1 MTDYRIISADSHFV
15 EPPNLWAERIDPK
28 FRDRAP
34 RTVKGHAGKEGEF
47 FVCENITPIPYARPF
62 GAGVKAEDFPAHN
75 KKGVEAAPASVWDPA
90 ARLTE
95 QDMDGVTAEV
105 LYTTFGMLL
114 FGLDDAELRAAC
126 FRAFNDWAAEY
137 CSYDPKRLIGLG
149 VISLED
155 IPAAVAELERIAK
168 KGLRG
173 ALIWGAPPEDKP
185 YSLSDYD
192 PFWAAAQDLQMP
204 LSLHIGTGRGGVRF
218 NLPRRGAELYMYMK
232 VPQEIQLSFADLIV
246 GGVLERFPRLKL
258 VSAENDI
265 SWIPHFMYRLDH
277 AYERLRHFEG
287 LTLPLL
293 PSEYLKRN
301 VMATFQFESTNVD
314 FTRQIFGGENIAW
327 ASDYPH
333 NDSTWPRSRAFIAQA
348 FKGIPEGEVQ
358 KIVGGNAARLYGIT

>member
-15 EPPNLWAERIDPK
+15 EPPNMWVERIDPK

-34 RTVKGHAGKEGEF
+34 RTVKGHKGKEGEF

-62 GAGVKAEDFPAHN
+62 GAGVKAEDFPEHN

-90 ARLTE
+90 ARLKE
-95 QDMDGVTAEV
+95 QDIDGVKAEV

-137 CSYDPKRLIGLG
+137 CSHDPKRLIGLG

-155 IPAAVAELERIAK
+155 IPTAAAELERIAK
-168 KGLRG
+168 KGLHG

-185 YSLSDYD
+185 YSLPDYD

-287 LTLPLL
+287 LTLSML
-293 PSEYLKRN
+293 PSEYMKRN
-301 VMATFQFESTNVD
+301 VVATFQFESANVD
-314 FTRQIFGGENIAW
+314 FTRQVFGAEHIAW

-333 NDSTWPRSRAFIAQA
+333 NDSTWPRSQEFIARAF
-348 FKGIPEGEVQ
+348 
-358 KIVGGNAARLYGIT
+358 